1 LKDPAAS
8 KRLEMPDGNSDD
20 SGTRMQLHKPSFA
33 NRFGKSAAK
42 PLSWIA
48 CSRWLYKP
56 CRVLDAYLN
65 FLMGKGSGTGWDM
78 QEEVRAAVTRI
89 HRPQPVVFD
98 VGANVGNWTEGL
110 LQAVP
115 DAKIY
120 MFDPSPGCQA
130 AIRKKNL
137 PGVTLFSCA
146 LGEIPGRAAYYSSS
160 VTDGSASLHVRDDT
174 PFRDLNYII
183 AEVEVS
189 TIDQVIESQKIDF
202 VDFMKMDVEGHELF
216 ALRGARQSLASRKIG
231 ALSFEFGCGNINSR
245 TFFRDFWELL
255 TGAGFSI
262 WRITPSGKDVP
273 VRDYY
278 EDTEYFRGATNYVAE
293 LKSGRDFHR
302 ARN

>member
-1 LKDPAAS
+1 
-8 KRLEMPDGNSDD
+8 
-20 SGTRMQLHKPSFA
+20 MQLHKPTFA

-42 PLSWIA
+42 PLSRIA

-78 QEEVRAAVTRI
+78 REEVRAAVSRI

-98 VGANVGNWTEGL
+98 VGANVGNWTESL
-110 LQAVP
+110 LQEVP
-115 DAKIY
+115 DAKVY

-130 AIRKKNL
+130 AIHQKNL
-137 PGVTLFSCA
+137 PGVTLIPCA
-146 LGEIPGRAAYYSSS
+146 LGETPGPAAYHSSS
-160 VTDGSASLHVRDDT
+160 PTDGTASLHTRNDT
-174 PFRDLNYII
+174 PFRDLNYTTST
-183 AEVEVS
+183 VEVT
-189 TIDQVIESQKIDF
+189 TIDQIIESQKIDF
-202 VDFMKMDVEGHELF
+202 VDFMKMDIEGHELF

-262 WRITPSGKDVP
+262 WRITPSGKDIP

-278 EDTEYFRGATNYVAE
+278 EDIEYFRGVTNYVAE
-293 LKSGRDFHR
+293 LKPGPDSFR
-302 ARN
+302 ARS